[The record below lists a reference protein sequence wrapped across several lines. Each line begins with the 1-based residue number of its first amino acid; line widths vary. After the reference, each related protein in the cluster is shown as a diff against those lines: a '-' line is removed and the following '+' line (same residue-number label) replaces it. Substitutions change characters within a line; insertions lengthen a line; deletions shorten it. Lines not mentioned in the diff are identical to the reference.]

1 MIEHRHSKRVE
12 KSEKI
17 SIYHRGTF
25 VADCKIKDISTDGM
39 ALWAGPLQYHRNTM
53 LEVEFS
59 SPRTHSQESVR
70 IPAIVVYSATKVL
83 GLMFTQV
90 NELALQSIRQIV
102 NTAGNRSSKQSK
114 AGQSWEKVMSSQ
126 PA

>member
-12 KSEKI
+12 TTEKI
-17 SIYHRGTF
+17 SIHHRGTF
-25 VADCKIKDISTDGM
+25 VAACKMKDISTDGM

-53 LEVEFS
+53 LEVEIGE
-59 SPRTHSQESVR
+59 PHNITEDRIR
-70 IPAIVVYSATKVL
+70 IPAIVVYSDAKVL

-90 NELALQSIRQIV
+90 NELALQSLRQIL
-102 NTAGNRSSKQSK
+102 NTTGHDSSKQSK
-114 AGQSWEKVMSSQ
+114 ATQTWEKVMRSQ